1 MVQPRA
7 VSSLMSNQAKD
18 RWKRVVELAAVFLA
32 ALIAALAGGCVGG
45 FTTGLRVS
53 KDGVQAE
60 LTLSGTNVGRVV
72 EPTK

>member
-1 MVQPRA
+1 MTQKQ
-7 VSSLMSNQAKD
+7 SE
-18 RWKRVVELAAVFLA
+18 RWKRCVELAALFLG